1 MLKGTVKELIP
12 KMLNLPEDKEYEL
25 KEYKKKRTLNQNSYY
40 WELLNKLATKIKIPS
55 TELHFELIKKSCP
68 FEEYLVPYEAS
79 LRGIEYYIE
88 KGKIERNGKLFKTIR
103 VYVGSSRL
111 ETVEFGI
118 LLDNLIEECKLQNIE
133 TMTPEELEKM
143 RSLEE
148 SRKK

>member
-1 MLKGTVKELIP
+1 MIGTVKDLIP
-12 KMLNLPEDKEYEL
+12 QMLELDQDKIYEL

-40 WELLNKLATKIKIPS
+40 WELLNKLSKKIKIPS
-55 TELHFELIKKSCP
+55 TELHFELITKSCP
-68 FEEYLVPYEAS
+68 FEEYLVPYEAN

-118 LLDNLIEECKLQNIE
+118 LLDNLIEECKLQNIQ
-133 TMTPEELEKM
+133 TMTESELARI
-143 RSLEE
+143 RSLENE
-148 SRKK
+148 